1 MTARLLIV
9 DEQSKIADPVIT
21 ALSRRFRIVRASS
34 PEQVASARA
43 DVSLIG
49 PGTPDEAGLCR
60 QILESGI
67 AEEVVILGAS
77 PSLAD
82 TIRAIRAQA
91 SDFVPNGDDPD
102 AVVSRV
108 SQVVELIELRRELA
122 RITRGPAPTSPFPEL
137 VGESVA
143 LRRLR
148 ALIERVAR
156 SEATVLITGESG
168 TGKEVVARTLHA
180 HGAHRGGPFLPVSLG
195 AIPRELLESEL
206 FGHVKGA
213 FTGAVNDRNGILVQA
228 SGGSVFFDEIAD
240 MPLDTQAKLLRALQQ
255 RSLRAL
261 GQRDEVP
268 FNARIIA
275 ATSRDLEKEV
285 EAGRFRQDLY
295 FRLNV
300 IHLAV
305 PPLRERGHD
314 VLLLA
319 QHFIQRINTPL
330 RRIVG
335 LTPAAARALLAY
347 HWPGNVR
354 DLEHCIVAAAASA
367 RYDHI
372 TAEDLPERVR
382 GPAAALL
389 DRNPDDLVSLK
400 ELERQH
406 ILEVLRSVGGNK
418 ALTSRHLG
426 LDRKTLY
433 RKLKEYSIAEERAA
447 AESSARTSTSEPE
460 SESENDSDIDSDDA
474 LVGATPPLLEKM
486 DPEPNIDG
494 SASPAA
500 AAAAAQP
507 TPEA

>member
-9 DEQSKIADPVIT
+9 DELGKIAEPVLT
-21 ALSRRFRIVRASS
+21 ALSRRFRVVRASS
-34 PEQVASARA
+34 PAELAASRA

-49 PGTPDEAGLCR
+49 PGTPDEAALCR

-77 PSLAD
+77 PSLED

-91 SDFVPNGDDPD
+91 SDFVPNGDDPE

-108 SQVVELIELRRELA
+108 SQVVELIELRRELS
-122 RITRGPAPTSPFPEL
+122 RITRGPAPTTPFPEL

-168 TGKEVVARTLHA
+168 TGKEVVARALHA
-180 HGAHRGGPFLPVSLG
+180 HGAHRNGPFLPVSLG

-213 FTGAVNDRNGILVQA
+213 FTGAVSDRNGFLVQA

-261 GQRDEVP
+261 GHRDEVP

-275 ATSRDLEKEV
+275 ATSKDLEKEV

-319 QHFIQRINTPL
+319 QHFIQRLNTPL

-382 GPAAALL
+382 GPASALL

-447 AESSARTSTSEPE
+447 AENAASPSEDSEPAP
-460 SESENDSDIDSDDA
+460 SQSDDSDPDLIDDS
-474 LVGATPPLLEKM
+474 T
-486 DPEPNIDG
+486 PEPLG
-494 SASPAA
+494 SA
-500 AAAAAQP
+500 P
-507 TPEA
+507 TPLAAVAAPAHTTEA

>member
-1 MTARLLIV
+1 
-9 DEQSKIADPVIT
+9 
-21 ALSRRFRIVRASS
+21 
-34 PEQVASARA
+34 
-43 DVSLIG
+43 
-49 PGTPDEAGLCR
+49 
-60 QILESGI
+60 
-67 AEEVVILGAS
+67 
-77 PSLAD
+77 
-82 TIRAIRAQA
+82 
-91 SDFVPNGDDPD
+91 
-102 AVVSRV
+102 
-108 SQVVELIELRRELA
+108 
-122 RITRGPAPTSPFPEL
+122 
-137 VGESVA
+137 
-143 LRRLR
+143 
-148 ALIERVAR
+148 
-156 SEATVLITGESG
+156 VLITGESG
-168 TGKEVVARTLHA
+168 TGKEVVARALHA
-180 HGAHRGGPFLPVSLG
+180 HGAHRNGPFLAVSLG

-213 FTGAVNDRNGILVQA
+213 FTGAVSDRSGFLVQA

-255 RSLRAL
+255 RSLRAI
-261 GQRDEVP
+261 GHRDEVP

-275 ATSRDLEKEV
+275 ATSKDLEKEV

-319 QHFIQRINTPL
+319 QHFIQRLNTPL

-335 LTPAAARALLAY
+335 LTPAAARALLSY

-447 AESSARTSTSEPE
+447 AENAGSNHDIEPDMLDDGPSPMAVQTS
-460 SESENDSDIDSDDA
+460 DA
-474 LVGATPPLLEKM
+474 
-486 DPEPNIDG
+486 
-494 SASPAA
+494 
-500 AAAAAQP
+500 
-507 TPEA
+507 

>member
-9 DEQSKIADPVIT
+9 DELGKIAEPVLT
-21 ALSRRFRIVRASS
+21 ALSRRFRVVRASS
-34 PEQVASARA
+34 PAELAVSRA

-49 PGTPDEAGLCR
+49 PGTPDEAALCR

-77 PSLAD
+77 PSLED

-91 SDFVPNGDDPD
+91 SDFVPNGDDPE

-108 SQVVELIELRRELA
+108 SQVVELIELRRELS
-122 RITRGPAPTSPFPEL
+122 RITRGPAPTTPFPEL

-168 TGKEVVARTLHA
+168 TGKEVVARALHA
-180 HGAHRGGPFLPVSLG
+180 HGAHRNGPFLAVSLG

-213 FTGAVNDRNGILVQA
+213 FTGAVSDRNGFLVQA

-261 GQRDEVP
+261 GHRDEVP

-275 ATSRDLEKEV
+275 ATSKDLEKEV

-319 QHFIQRINTPL
+319 QHFIQRLNTPL

-382 GPAAALL
+382 GPASALL

-447 AESSARTSTSEPE
+447 AENAASQGD
-460 SESENDSDIDSDDA
+460 DSDPSPSQSDDSDPSPSQSDDSDPD
-474 LVGATPPLLEKM
+474 LIDDTT
-486 DPEPNIDG
+486 PEPVG
-494 SASPAA
+494 SA
-500 AAAAAQP
+500 P
-507 TPEA
+507 TPLAAVAAPAHTTEA

>member
-1 MTARLLIV
+1 MGNDRTATDRRRTG
-9 DEQSKIADPVIT
+9 QNRRTRAAGSAA
-21 ALSRRFRIVRASS
+21 ALQNRPS
-34 PEQVASARA
+34 QDARA
-43 DVSLIG
+43 GHRWTLRRESDRPGRGG
-49 PGTPDEAGLCR
+49 P
-60 QILESGI
+60 SGPLRADSPI
-67 AEEVVILGAS
+67 S
-77 PSLAD
+77 PSLED
-82 TIRAIRAQA
+82 TIRAIRAQV

-108 SQVVELIELRRELA
+108 SQIVELIELRREL
-122 RITRGPAPTSPFPEL
+122 TRLEAGPAPIAPFPEL

-148 ALIERVAR
+148 ALIERVAH

-168 TGKEVVARTLHA
+168 TGKEVVARALHA
-180 HGAHRGGPFLPVSLG
+180 HGAHRAGPFLAASLG
-195 AIPRELLESEL
+195 AIPAHLLESEL

-213 FTGAVNDRNGILVQA
+213 FTGALGDRNGFLLQA
-228 SGGSVFFDEIAD
+228 AGGSVFLDEIAD
-240 MPLDTQAKLLRALQQ
+240 MPLDMQAKLLRALQQ

-275 ATSRDLEKEV
+275 ATSRDLEQEV

-300 IHLAV
+300 IHLV
-305 PPLRERGHD
+305 IPPLRERAHD

-319 QHFIQRINTPL
+319 QHFIQRGNTPL
-330 RRIVG
+330 RRIMG

-354 DLEHCIVAAAASA
+354 ELEHFVSAAASA

-372 TAEDLPERVR
+372 TADDLPERVR
-382 GPAAALL
+382 GSAQLSA
-389 DRNPDDLVSLK
+389 DRHLDDLISLK

-406 ILEVLRSVGGNK
+406 ILEVLHSLGGNK
-418 ALTSRHLG
+418 ALTARHLG

-433 RKLKEYSIAEERAA
+433 RKLKEYAIHPTASGTGEAQLTEAA
-447 AESSARTSTSEPE
+447 
-460 SESENDSDIDSDDA
+460 DDA
-474 LVGATPPLLEKM
+474 
-486 DPEPNIDG
+486 PEG
-494 SASPAA
+494 
-500 AAAAAQP
+500 
-507 TPEA
+507 PEAPLES

>member
-9 DEQSKIADPVIT
+9 DERGTIAEPVLS
-21 ALSRRFRIVRASS
+21 ALSRRFRVLRATS
-34 PEQVASARA
+34 PAELAAARA

-49 PGTPDEAGLCR
+49 PGAENEAALCR
-60 QILESGI
+60 QILDTGI

-77 PSLAD
+77 PSLED

-91 SDFVPNGDDPD
+91 SDFVPNGDDPE

-108 SQVVELIELRRELA
+108 SQLVELVELRRELS

-168 TGKEVVARTLHA
+168 TGKEVVARALHA
-180 HGAHRGGPFLPVSLG
+180 HGAHRNGPFLAISLG
-195 AIPRELLESEL
+195 AIPHELLESEL
-206 FGHVKGA
+206 FGPVKGA
-213 FTGAVNDRNGILVQA
+213 LTGAVNDRSGYLVQA

-261 GQRDEVP
+261 GHRDEVP

-275 ATSRDLEKEV
+275 ATSKDLEKEV

-319 QHFIQRINTPL
+319 QHFIQRLNTAL

-335 LTPAAARALLAY
+335 LTPAAARALLSY

-372 TAEDLPERVR
+372 TAEDLPERLR
-382 GPAAALL
+382 GPTAQALV

-447 AESSARTSTSEPE
+447 AEHAAVSGDLDERPLPDEAPSPSA
-460 SESENDSDIDSDDA
+460 
-474 LVGATPPLLEKM
+474 AT
-486 DPEPNIDG
+486 
-494 SASPAA
+494 AA
-500 AAAAAQP
+500 AAPQP
-507 TPEA
+507 TEARGATTGGPPGGVSRPVSVGGR

>member
-1 MTARLLIV
+1 MTARVLIF
-9 DEQSKIADPVIT
+9 DQQGKIPEAVLA
-21 ALSRRFRIVRASS
+21 ALSRRFRLIRAPA
-34 PEQVASARA
+34 PEQLASVRA
-43 DVSLIG
+43 DVSVIG
-49 PGTPDEAGLCR
+49 PGAANEAALCG
-60 QILESGI
+60 QILDSGS
-67 AEEVVILGAS
+67 AEEVVILGSS
-77 PSLAD
+77 PSLED
-82 TIRAIRAQA
+82 TIRAIRARA
-91 SDFVPNGDDPD
+91 SDFVPNGDDPE

-108 SQVVELIELRRELA
+108 SQLVELLELRRELT
-122 RITRGPAPTSPFPEL
+122 RITRGPTPASPFPEL

-168 TGKEVVARTLHA
+168 TGKEIVARTLHA
-180 HGAHRGGPFLPVSLG
+180 HGAHRGGPFLPVSLS

-213 FTGAVNDRNGILVQA
+213 FTGAVSDRSGILVQA

-255 RSLRAL
+255 RSLRAI
-261 GQRDEVP
+261 GQRDELP
-268 FNARIIA
+268 FNARIIT

-319 QHFIQRINTPL
+319 QHFIQRLNTPL

-335 LTPAAARALLAY
+335 LSPAAARALLGY

-354 DLEHCIVAAAASA
+354 DLEHCIVA
-367 RYDHI
+367 
-372 TAEDLPERVR
+372 
-382 GPAAALL
+382 AAALL

-406 ILEVLRSVGGNK
+406 ILEVLRAVGGNK

-447 AESSARTSTSEPE
+447 ADGAAS
-460 SESENDSDIDSDDA
+460 DSPQPS
-474 LVGATPPLLEKM
+474 LLESAGSSGASV
-486 DPEPNIDG
+486 EQADG
-494 SASPAA
+494 GV
-500 AAAAAQP
+500 
-507 TPEA
+507 